1 MKRRSGSAVDPA
13 RRSAPQTCLRPCPD
27 SGLIGGVRERKRP
40 AAGQSDG
47 LGHKPFKGLRSL
59 VGRAGERPAAKPRV
73 APAPP
78 PQAVPP
84 PLDDGDLFLRE
95 VGDVKRLD
103 ARQRERVA
111 APPPAREPRP
121 MVSEDAEA
129 LAELADL
136 VTGKAPFD
144 LSDTEEYIQGAVKGI
159 DPRIVRRLRRG
170 EFAHQGHLDLHGM
183 TADEARPA
191 VDRFLL
197 EAYRAGRRCVLIIHG
212 RGLNSK
218 DQIPVLKRRVATWL
232 ARGQWSRLVL
242 AFTSARLC
250 DGGAGALYVLLRRD
264 RASKKEI
271 ELIEGS
277 KT

>member
-1 MKRRSGSAVDPA
+1 
-13 RRSAPQTCLRPCPD
+13 
-27 SGLIGGVRERKRP
+27 VRERNRP
-40 AAGQSDG
+40 AAGQSDR
-47 LGHKPFKGLRSL
+47 LAHQPFKSLKSL
-59 VGRAGERPAAKPRV
+59 VARKPERP

-78 PQAVPP
+78 PTPP
-84 PLDDGDLFLRE
+84 PAPQAPVDDQDLFLRE
-95 VGDVKRLD
+95 MGDVRRLP

-111 APPPAREPRP
+111 APPPASAPRP
-121 MVSEDAEA
+121 PVSEEAEA

-144 LSDTEEYIQGAVKGI
+144 LSDSDEYLQGAVKGI
-159 DPRIVRRLRRG
+159 DPRVVRRLRRG
-170 EFAHQGHLDLHGM
+170 EFAHQAHLDLHGM
-183 TADEARPA
+183 TAEEARPA
-191 VDRFLL
+191 VDRFLFD
-197 EAYRAGRRCVLIIHG
+197 AYRKGQRCVLIIHG

-218 DQIPVLKRRVATWL
+218 DQIPVLKKRVAGWL

-264 RASKKEI
+264 RAGKKEI
-271 ELIEGS
+271 ELYEGS